1 MRHLIA
7 RALAT
12 LALLLCVRQAQAHP
26 PTTSSTVVTISN
38 DGGLAASITFDPV
51 ALLSGKS
58 SRDVTDAEIETLL
71 AQPATRLES
80 ALRALQIALLAD
92 TALWADEQRLIPTCT
107 AFPCAADLQAWLA
120 RHRQQ
125 PTAAA
130 MRMSLR
136 AQLPTAC
143 RAWSVSLPAS
153 LGPSMLTIERPGLP
167 RLALPLEAGAQSP
180 SFDVSVAAM
189 PGSAAAASATQSGP
203 SAPPT
208 AKAENETNDPTPAS
222 VLWRYMRLGFHHIVP
237 EGADH
242 ALFVLGLFLLSPRL
256 LPLAKQVTAFTLAH
270 TVTLSLAV
278 LGWVHVPASV
288 VEPAIALSIG
298 FIALENMFARSVSRW
313 RLAVVFL
320 FGLLHGLGFAS
331 GLAELGLPAG
341 RLASGITGF
350 ALGVEA
356 GHLAVIAAAFLLL
369 GWTRDRPWYRVRV
382 QLPGSAAIAAVACWW
397 TVSRL
402 LEG

>member
-1 MRHLIA
+1 
-7 RALAT
+7 
-12 LALLLCVRQAQAHP
+12 
-26 PTTSSTVVTISN
+26 VVTISA
-38 DGGLAASITFDPV
+38 DGGVAVSITLDPV
-51 ALLSGKS
+51 ALLSGKL
-58 SRDVTDAEIETLL
+58 SREVTDAEIETLL
-71 AQPATRLES
+71 AQPTARLES
-80 ALRALQIALLAD
+80 ALRALQIALLTD

-107 AFPCAADLQAWLA
+107 AFPSAADLQAWLA
-120 RHRQQ
+120 RHRLQ

-130 MRMSLR
+130 MPMSLR
-136 AQLPTAC
+136 AQLPAGCQTWTM
-143 RAWSVSLPAS
+143 RLPAS
-153 LGPSMLTIERPGLP
+153 LGPTLLTVDRPGLP

-180 SFDVSVAAM
+180 SFDVSITAKS
-189 PGSAAAASATQSGP
+189 GSAATSPATQP
-203 SAPPT
+203 SPSPPPAAT
-208 AKAENETNDPTPAS
+208 AENEVHDPTSTS
-222 VLWRYMRLGFHHIVP
+222 VLWRYVRLGFHHIVP

-288 VEPAIALSIG
+288 VEPAIALSIA

-341 RLASGITGF
+341 GLASGITGF

-369 GWTRDRPWYRVRV
+369 GWTRDRPWYRTRV
-382 QLPGSAAIAAVACWW
+382 QLPGSAVIAAVACWW